1 MARKRARNKT
11 RGTSPSGKGPVD
23 PPFKRLPNPG
33 QAKAMPRSKAV
44 EHVQP
49 TIYVPPR
56 EEKRFDRLGISRSVY
71 GKLREWGATREAVEP
86 VLRFLERVKFWIEG
100 YEETIRLA
108 RQVHGRARDPHHK
121 NHPEEPGEVG
131 ELQGVRKDLIPAIR
145 RALTVYSRTLN
156 DRHHHAYDH
165 GLTLASSHLK
175 DALNY
180 LEQWPEIEVDP
191 DLPKRV
197 PGQKPG
203 PRMALREGEEPQP
216 VNRRDI
222 ESALQK
228 LLLPLHPRSS
238 KFEVKHLSYE
248 LLDPV
253 LPKTIF
259 SK

>member
-23 PPFKRLPNPG
+23 PPFKPLPNPG
-33 QAKAMPRSKAV
+33 QAKAMSRSKAV

-49 TIYVPPR
+49 TIYDPPPQ
-56 EEKRFDRLGISRSVY
+56 EKRFDRLGIPRSVY
-71 GKLREWGATREAVEP
+71 GKLRDWGATREEVEA
-86 VLRFLERVKFWIEG
+86 VLRFLERAKFWREA

-108 RQVHGRARDPHHK
+108 RQVHGRARDPHRE

-131 ELQGVRKDLIPAIR
+131 ELQGVRKELISAIR
-145 RALTVYSRTLN
+145 RALTVYYETL
-156 DRHHHAYDH
+156 HVLHHAYDH
-165 GLTLASSHLK
+165 GLTSAFSHLVA
-175 DALNY
+175 ALNY
-180 LEQWPEIEVDP
+180 LEQWPEVEVDP

-203 PRMALREGEEPQP
+203 LRMALREGEEPQP